1 MKTNAFTLSALLVLM
16 CGGFAACDDTEDSHI
31 TGTPP
36 ASAPEEVSAFFET
49 CLPPSSYSHSDPE
62 FGFSEINYGE
72 SECFLINSMEEF
84 AAIAPSGTDL
94 PAIDFDKYSLL
105 IGQYRTGDP
114 GYKLDAQA
122 VDIQSDPIIWN
133 VRYKRLHGASPAVVT
148 TFYFWGLYNKL
159 PAGAAE
165 ANITIL

>member
-1 MKTNAFTLSALLVLM
+1 MKTNFLILTIVSFLLG
-16 CGGFAACDDTEDSHI
+16 GGFAACDDTEDSHI

-105 IGQYRTGDP
+105 IGQYSMGDP
-114 GYKLDAQA
+114 GYKLQQQA
-122 VDIQSDPIIWN
+122 VDTQTDVMTWN
-133 VRYKRLHGASPAVVT
+133 LAFRQLHGAHPDVIT
-148 TFYFWGLYNKL
+148 TFYFWGLYTKL
-159 PAGAAE
+159 PE
-165 ANITIL
+165 KQLTVSVTVI